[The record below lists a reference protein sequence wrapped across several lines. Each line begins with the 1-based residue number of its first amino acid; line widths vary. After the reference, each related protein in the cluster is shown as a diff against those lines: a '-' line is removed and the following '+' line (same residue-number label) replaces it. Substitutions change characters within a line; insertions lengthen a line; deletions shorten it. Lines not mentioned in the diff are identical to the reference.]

1 MDGRFTAV
9 VERSWREGGVLPVLL
24 APMAWLYSGGVAV
37 RNALFDRGLLTSHPL
52 GLPTISVG
60 NLTVGGTGKTPMSAW
75 VAQAMLQ
82 RGIRPAILLRGYGDD
97 EPAVH
102 RRLTP
107 GAVVI
112 ADPDRIRG
120 AAAARAAGAQVI
132 ILDDGFQHRRAAR
145 DLDVV
150 LVAAEQGVPSRLLPA
165 GPLREP
171 RRAMARASLIIVTR
185 KSASLA
191 QATEVAEAW
200 SRVSRRAP
208 VVLVSLV
215 LDAVC
220 PVATSASAPF
230 PLHALTGQ
238 RVLAIAGI
246 GDPAAFARQIEAVG
260 ARVDLAAFP
269 DHAPF
274 SAADLTALSIRAREA
289 DRVVCTLK
297 DAVKLGAR
305 WPRNA
310 PPLWYLSQ
318 RVVIERGG
326 EVLEALLDRAVAMRA
341 G

>member
-1 MDGRFTAV
+1 MDRRFTAA
-9 VERSWREGGVLPVLL
+9 VERSWREGGALPVLL
-24 APMAWLYSGGVAV
+24 APMAWLYRGGVAV
-37 RNALFDRGLLTSHPL
+37 RNALFDRGLFTSQPL
-52 GLPTISVG
+52 GLPTISIG

-112 ADPDRIRG
+112 ADPDRVRG
-120 AAAARAAGAQVI
+120 AAAARAAGAQAI

-150 LVAAEQGVPSRLLPA
+150 LVAAEQGVPARLLPA

-171 RRAMARASLIIVTR
+171 RRAVARASLIIVTR
-185 KSASLA
+185 KSASLV

-200 SRVSRRAP
+200 SRFSRRAP
-208 VVLVSLV
+208 VVLASLG
-215 LDAVC
+215 LDAIC
-220 PVATSASAPF
+220 LVATGSAE
-230 PLHALTGQ
+230 PLPLRMLAGQ

-260 ARVDLAAFP
+260 ARVDLAGFP

-274 SAADLTALSIRAREA
+274 SEADLTALAIRAREA

-297 DAVKLGAR
+297 DAVKLGDR

>member
-1 MDGRFTAV
+1 MDRRFSAA
-9 VERSWREGGVLPVLL
+9 VERSWREGGVLPMLL
-24 APMAWLYSGGVAV
+24 TPMAWPYRGGVAV

-52 GLPTISVG
+52 GLPTISIG

-107 GAVVI
+107 EAVVV
-112 ADPDRIRG
+112 ADADRLRA
-120 AAAARAAGAQVI
+120 AAAARRAGARVV

-150 LVAAEQGVPSRLLPA
+150 LVAAEQGIPTRMLPA

-171 RRAMARASLIIVTR
+171 HQAMGRASVIIVTR
-185 KSASLA
+185 KSATL
-191 QATEVAEAW
+191 AEASKVADRW
-200 SRVSRRAP
+200 SRIAPLAP
-208 VVLVSLV
+208 VVLVSLG

-220 PVATSASAPF
+220 PVATGLAE
-230 PLHALTGQ
+230 PLPLPALSGQ
-238 RVLAIAGI
+238 QVLAIAGI
-246 GDPAAFARQIEAVG
+246 GDPSAFARQIAGQG
-260 ARVDLAAFP
+260 ARVELAAFP

-274 SAADLTALSIRAREA
+274 TDTEVASLAIRAREA

-297 DAVKLGAR
+297 DAVKLGDR

-326 EVLEALLDRAVAMRA
+326 EVLEALLDRAVAMRT